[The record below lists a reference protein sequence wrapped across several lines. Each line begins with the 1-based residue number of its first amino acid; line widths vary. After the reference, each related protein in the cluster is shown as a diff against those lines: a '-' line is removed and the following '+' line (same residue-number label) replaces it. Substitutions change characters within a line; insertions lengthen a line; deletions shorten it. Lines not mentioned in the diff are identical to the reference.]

1 MENYNVWNET
11 FSQINLEI
19 YNLHRLIDT
28 YRPLLEK
35 VKLQD
40 PDTIE
45 IAAFASMLHSFYSGF
60 ENIFKRI
67 AKDIDDTFEK
77 SESWHMDLLDSMV
90 STTIKR
96 PAIISPDTK
105 RKLQFYLSFR
115 HVFRSIYSY
124 DLKWSKMKDLAF
136 NSEEILTLLESEL
149 NAFIKLFKNK

>member
-1 MENYNVWNET
+1 MWNET

-19 YNLHRLIDT
+19 HNLHRLIDT

-40 PDTIE
+40 PDNIE

-67 AKDIDDTFEK
+67 AKDIDDILEK
-77 SESWHMDLLDSMV
+77 SDSWHMDLLDSMV
-90 STTIKR
+90 SPTKKR
-96 PAIISPDTK
+96 PAIIYPDTK

-124 DLKWSKMKDLAF
+124 DLKWSKMKDLAI
-136 NSEEILTLLESEL
+136 NSEGILVLLESEL
-149 NAFIKLFKNK
+149 NTFIQSFRDK